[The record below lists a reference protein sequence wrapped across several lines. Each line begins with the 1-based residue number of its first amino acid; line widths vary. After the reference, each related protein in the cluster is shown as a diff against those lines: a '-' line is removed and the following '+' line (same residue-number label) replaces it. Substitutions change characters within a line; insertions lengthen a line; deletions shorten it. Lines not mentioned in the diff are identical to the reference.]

1 MPVPGGPAAP
11 IRKETLR
18 DKIAARLREWILD
31 GTLRPGERIV
41 ELDVA
46 ARLDVSRAPLRE
58 ALWALAA
65 QGLVRISPHRG
76 ATVTRL
82 SESDIREIFEIREA
96 LETLA
101 AKRVRASRD
110 PQRAARLARA
120 LDGLE
125 EAAAARDPRL
135 FSEADLRFHREL
147 WALSGNVHLAAALD
161 ELSTRFFGYE
171 LIRDVPRGAAFPFD
185 RITREHRALVRL
197 ALEGSEREI
206 EAGYRKAFRAF
217 LDDVLARF
225 AEPTPGS
232 ASTRRRD

>member
-1 MPVPGGPAAP
+1 MPLPGGPAAH

-31 GTLRPGERIV
+31 GTLRPGERVV
-41 ELDVA
+41 EIDVA

-58 ALWALAA
+58 ALGVLEG

-82 SESDIREIFEIREA
+82 SEDDIREIFEIREA

-101 AKRVRASRD
+101 AKRVRASKAPD
-110 PQRAARLARA
+110 RAERLEGA
-120 LDGLE
+120 LDALR
-125 EAAAARDPRL
+125 EAAAAKDMRR

-147 WALSGNVHLAAALD
+147 WTLAGNAHLAEVLD

-171 LIRDVPRGAAFPFD
+171 LIRDVPRASAFPYE
-185 RITREHRALVRL
+185 RIVREHQELVRL
-197 ALEGSEREI
+197 ALEGGEREI
-206 EAGYRKAFRAF
+206 EAGYGQAFRAF
-217 LDDVLARF
+217 RDDVLARF
-225 AEPTPGS
+225 AEKP
-232 ASTRRRD
+232 

>member
-1 MPVPGGPAAP
+1 MPLPGGPAAH

-31 GTLRPGERIV
+31 GTLRPGERVV
-41 ELDVA
+41 EIDVA

-58 ALWALAA
+58 ALGVLEG

-82 SESDIREIFEIREA
+82 SEADIREIFEIREA

-101 AKRVRASRD
+101 AKRVRASKAPD
-110 PQRAARLARA
+110 RAERLEGA
-120 LDGLE
+120 LDALR
-125 EAAAARDPRL
+125 EAAAAKDMRR

-147 WALSGNVHLAAALD
+147 WTLAGNAHLAEVLD

-171 LIRDVPRGAAFPFD
+171 PGTGPSGPGRRRARDRGGLRPGVPGLPGRRP
-185 RITREHRALVRL
+185 RALRRE
-197 ALEGSEREI
+197 ALI
-206 EAGYRKAFRAF
+206 PK
-217 LDDVLARF
+217 LN
-225 AEPTPGS
+225 PG
-232 ASTRRRD
+232 